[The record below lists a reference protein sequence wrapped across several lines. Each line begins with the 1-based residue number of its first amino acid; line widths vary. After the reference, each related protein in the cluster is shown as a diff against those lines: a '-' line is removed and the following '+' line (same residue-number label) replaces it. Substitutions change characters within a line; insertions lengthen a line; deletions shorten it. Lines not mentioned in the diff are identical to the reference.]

1 MKIEEVK
8 KIIDA
13 KMGMRFKYGED
24 DSVIVYANCF
34 TLIADIFKWIRKKLN
49 NFIFYIRCQA
59 LAQTLFINLI
69 Y

>member
-49 NFIFYIRCQA
+49 NFIFYIRC
-59 LAQTLFINLI
+59 
-69 Y
+69 